1 MCYEPIDID
10 LILSMDTTG
19 SMEGNITSAKRD
31 AKRVIDE
38 FSNDR
43 NVGTLRVGFIA
54 YRDHGDDYV
63 TRTLQLTH
71 DSSEV
76 TRFIESL
83 DASGGDDA
91 PEAVAVAMHD
101 AISLFG
107 VSHDERGKILVW
119 YCDAPPHGDEY
130 NCGLEDDFPEGD
142 PSGIDFQKEIN
153 DLREMNVLM
162 YAIPFDIM
170 ASISCL
176 RQNLDQW
183 TDERVYAPLRRSDSL
198 AFTDHIL
205 HAAVLECILRREVGR
220 CISRGMSHLEIETH
234 IVDMGLPK
242 RDLIVEG
249 GGTSI
254 RTEERRVT
262 RMDVRKTT
270 VAVESTRLYT
280 KEKLSGASEAS
291 LAPVTTKL
299 IIECVHP
306 YRLSLGSFSIDSSET
321 LSIGRHHFP
330 EPLPGR
336 EMISRNHFTLTSLRE
351 GLVTITDISTNG
363 LSINGVR
370 ASRNVPQVIQLP
382 AILSLAGVVTVRI
395 E

>member
-10 LILSMDTTG
+10 LVLSMDTTG
-19 SMEGNITSAKRD
+19 SMEGNITSAKHD

-38 FSNDR
+38 FSNDGY
-43 NVGTLRVGFIA
+43 VKTLRVGFIA
-54 YRDHGDDYV
+54 YRDHEDEYV

-71 DSSEV
+71 DSSKVEQFV
-76 TRFIESL
+76 DSL
-83 DASGGDDA
+83 SASGGDDA
-91 PEAVAVAMHD
+91 PEAVAVAMRD
-101 AISLFG
+101 ATSLFG
-107 VSHDERGKILVW
+107 ESHDEKGKILVW

-130 NCGLEDDFPEGD
+130 NCGLEDDYPEGD
-142 PSGIDFQKEIN
+142 PSGIDFQTEIN
-153 DLREMNVLM
+153 SLREMNVLI

-176 RQNLDQW
+176 RQNLEHW
-183 TDERVYAPLRRSDSL
+183 TDEKVYAPLRRSDSL

-220 CISRGMSHLEIETH
+220 CISRGMSHFEIETH
-234 IVDMGLPK
+234 IVGMGLPK
-242 RDLIVEG
+242 RDIIVEE

-262 RMDVRKTT
+262 RMDVRETT

-280 KEKLSGASEAS
+280 KKSPRAGSEVS
-291 LAPVTTKL
+291 FAPVKTNM

-306 YRLSLGSFSIDSSET
+306 FRLLLGSFSLDSSET

-330 EPLPGR
+330 ETLPGR
-336 EMISRNHFTLTSLRE
+336 EMISRNHFTLTPLRK
-351 GLVTITDISTNG
+351 GSVTITDTSTNG
-363 LSINGVR
+363 LSINDVQVP
-370 ASRNVPQVIQLP
+370 RNVPQVVQLP
-382 AILSLAGVVTVRI
+382 ATLSLANVVTVRI
-395 E
+395 G